1 MGTAL
6 PQLVADQLG
15 WHDFA
20 GQVEA
25 AWNRIPVS
33 ERPITAIKVDNYGEA
48 AALDPCTA
56 RGCPPRSAAITNIS
70 YGAAR
75 AAADQPVVRPGEA
88 RRHVPLL
95 RRGCTPGDDLVAL
108 CDVL

>member
-1 MGTAL
+1 PQQQERSFKGTAL

-48 AALDPCTA
+48 AALDLYGKGLP
-56 RGCPPRSAAITNIS
+56 AALSGHNQ
-70 YGAAR
+70 YF
-75 AAADQPVVRPGEA
+75 
-88 RRHVPLL
+88 
-95 RRGCTPGDDLVAL
+95 
-108 CDVL
+108 